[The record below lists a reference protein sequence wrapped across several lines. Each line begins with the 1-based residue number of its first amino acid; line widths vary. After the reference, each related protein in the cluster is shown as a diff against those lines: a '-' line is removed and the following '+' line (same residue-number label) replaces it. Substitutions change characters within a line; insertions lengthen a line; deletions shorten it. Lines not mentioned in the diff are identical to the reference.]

1 MTSKFF
7 NATHWGV
14 LRCVGG
20 WQNLCF
26 HFAGGLELP
35 FTSLHLRLSS
45 LGYISLAQRL
55 LLSLPLL
62 ISSAQPS
69 ASPAPVP
76 VAQYEETSFFYLSK
90 YARSSFHKDVDDR
103 QKQRRAKYPQHKQQ
117 IEKHIFFKQIFNRFY
132 LFCMNVENDRTQ
144 IYAEGM
150 ETWGKGKTNEN
161 QYGLKKLRKSNYTI
175 CI

>member
-1 MTSKFF
+1 MTSKFI

-45 LGYISLAQRL
+45 LGFISLAQRL

-69 ASPAPVP
+69 ASPAPVT

-90 YARSSFHKDVDDR
+90 YAGSSSHKDVDDR

-150 ETWGKGKTNEN
+150 ENMVK
-161 QYGLKKLRKSNYTI
+161 RKNKWKSI
-175 CI
+175 WFKEIEKI